1 MSAAC
6 PELSM
11 HKEKIKHTLFFFFFY
26 KKKPLDLE
34 FVVNED

>member
-11 HKEKIKHTLFFFFFY
+11 HTQKKKDQTFFFFNNE
-26 KKKPLDLE
+26 KPLDLE
-34 FVVNED
+34 FVVSED